1 MHPLGRA
8 LGVAGGCGVEVA
20 PDFHLQ
26 GHLQQRRQYR
36 HVSACPRRCSFD
48 GRRRLSVC
56 VCVVAARCL
65 RRMAIRGRRSTPT
78 ALRASLHQVTTRSE
92 RMRHCE
98 CERAID
104 TGELASTKGAA
115 DTPSRTTPAHLR
127 SKRHTLYL
135 HAPPR
140 YRHRLRPPLPAAHA
154 AEEPFR

>member
-1 MHPLGRA
+1 MGHA
-8 LGVAGGCGVEVA
+8 LGVAGVCGVEVA
-20 PDFHLQ
+20 PDFHVQ
-26 GHLQQRRQYR
+26 GHPQQRHQYR

-78 ALRASLHQVTTRSE
+78 ALRVSLQLATKRSE
-92 RMRHCE
+92 RMGHWLWL
-98 CERAID
+98 RAID